1 MTWGSAADE
10 AEEHPV
16 HLWELSDQECKMTLV
31 NMLRALRIQY
41 PVCKVRWAM

>member
-1 MTWGSAADE
+1 MEREKAADPDE
-10 AEEHPV
+10 AEM
-16 HLWELSDQECKMTLV
+16 WELSDQECKMTLV